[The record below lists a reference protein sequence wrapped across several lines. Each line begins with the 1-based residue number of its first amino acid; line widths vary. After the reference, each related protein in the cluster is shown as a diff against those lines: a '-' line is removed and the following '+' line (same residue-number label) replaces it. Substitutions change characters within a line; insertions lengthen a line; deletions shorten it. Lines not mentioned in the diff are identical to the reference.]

1 MITEKIGKF
10 VSQQKLGFVATVSPN
25 GTPNLSPKGTIS
37 VLDKNTLVFANI
49 RSPQTIENLEKNP
62 SVEINIVDPFSR
74 RGYRFKGIAKI
85 ISDGEEYNK
94 IILSYRQNGI
104 QTTIKSIVIV
114 NVKQILEVTSPLYD
128 VGYTEE
134 ELRIKWKKYYS
145 SF

>member
-37 VLDKNTLVFANI
+37 VLDENTLVFANI

-62 SVEINIVDPFSR
+62 SIEINIVDPFSR

-94 IILSYRQNGI
+94 ILLSYKQNGI
-104 QTTIKSIVIV
+104 QTTIKSIVMV

-134 ELRIKWKKYYS
+134 ELKIKWKKYYS

>member
-1 MITEKIGKF
+1 MITEKIRKF
-10 VSQQKLGFVATVSPN
+10 VSQQKLGFVATVSPD

>member
-1 MITEKIGKF
+1 MITEKIRKF

-37 VLDKNTLVFANI
+37 VLNENTLVFANI

-62 SVEINIVDPFSR
+62 SIEINIVDPFSR

-85 ISDGEEYNK
+85 ISDGEEYKK
-94 IILSYRQNGI
+94 ILLSYKQNGI
-104 QTTIKSIVIV
+104 KTTIKSIVMV

>member
-62 SVEINIVDPFSR
+62 SIEINIVDPFSR

-94 IILSYRQNGI
+94 ILLSYKQNGVK
-104 QTTIKSIVIV
+104 TTIKSIVIV

>member
-37 VLDKNTLVFANI
+37 VLDENTLAFANI

-62 SVEINIVDPFSR
+62 SIEINIVDPFSR
-74 RGYRFKGIAKI
+74 RGYRFKGTAKI

>member
-62 SVEINIVDPFSR
+62 SIEINIVDPFSR

-85 ISDGEEYNK
+85 ISDGEEYKK
-94 IILSYRQNGI
+94 ILLSYKQNGI
-104 QTTIKSIVIV
+104 QTTIKSIVMV

>member
-37 VLDKNTLVFANI
+37 VLDENTLAFANI

-62 SVEINIVDPFSR
+62 SIEINIVDPFSR
-74 RGYRFKGIAKI
+74 RGYRFKGMAKI

>member
-10 VSQQKLGFVATVSPN
+10 VSQQKLGFVATVSPD

-37 VLDKNTLVFANI
+37 VLDENTLVFANI

-62 SVEINIVDPFSR
+62 SIEINIVDLFSR

>member
-1 MITEKIGKF
+1 MITEKIRKF

-37 VLDKNTLVFANI
+37 VLDENTLVFANI

-62 SVEINIVDPFSR
+62 SIEINIVDPFSR

-94 IILSYRQNGI
+94 ILLSYRQNGI

>member
-1 MITEKIGKF
+1 MITEKIRKF
-10 VSQQKLGFVATVSPN
+10 VSQQKLGFVATVSPD

-74 RGYRFKGIAKI
+74 RGYRFKGITKI

>member
-37 VLDKNTLVFANI
+37 VLDENTLAFANI

-62 SVEINIVDPFSR
+62 SIEINIVDPFSR
-74 RGYRFKGIAKI
+74 RGYRFKGMAKI

-94 IILSYRQNGI
+94 ILLSYKQNGI

>member
-37 VLDKNTLVFANI
+37 VLDENTLVFANI

-62 SVEINIVDPFSR
+62 SIEINIVDPFSR
-74 RGYRFKGIAKI
+74 RGYRFKGTAKI

>member
-1 MITEKIGKF
+1 MITEKIRKF
-10 VSQQKLGFVATVSPN
+10 VSQQKLGFVATVSPD

-37 VLDKNTLVFANI
+37 VLDENTLVFANI

-85 ISDGEEYNK
+85 ISDGEEYDK
-94 IILSYRQNGI
+94 IILSYRQKGI

>member
-1 MITEKIGKF
+1 MITEKIEKF

-37 VLDKNTLVFANI
+37 VLNENTLVFANI

-62 SVEINIVDPFSR
+62 SIEINIVDPFSR

-85 ISDGEEYNK
+85 ISDGEEYKK
-94 IILSYRQNGI
+94 ILLSYKQNGI
-104 QTTIKSIVIV
+104 QTTIKSIVMV

>member
-37 VLDKNTLVFANI
+37 VLDENTLAFANI

-62 SVEINIVDPFSR
+62 SIEINIVDPFSR
-74 RGYRFKGIAKI
+74 RGYRFKGMAKI

-94 IILSYRQNGI
+94 ILLFYKQNGI

-128 VGYTEE
+128 VGYTEK

>member
-1 MITEKIGKF
+1 MITEKIRKF
-10 VSQQKLGFVATVSPN
+10 VSQQKLGFVATVSPD

-37 VLDKNTLVFANI
+37 VLDENTLVFANI

-85 ISDGEEYNK
+85 ISDGEEYDK
-94 IILSYRQNGI
+94 ILLSYKQNGI
-104 QTTIKSIVIV
+104 QTTIKSIVMV

-134 ELRIKWKKYYS
+134 ELKIKWKKYYS

>member
-37 VLDKNTLVFANI
+37 VLDENTLVFANI

-62 SVEINIVDPFSR
+62 SIEINIVDPFSR

-94 IILSYRQNGI
+94 ILLSYKQNGI
-104 QTTIKSIVIV
+104 QTTIKSIVMV

-128 VGYTEE
+128 IGYTEE

>member
-1 MITEKIGKF
+1 MITEKIRKF
-10 VSQQKLGFVATVSPN
+10 VSQQKLGFVATVSPDRK
-25 GTPNLSPKGTIS
+25 PNLSPKGTIS
-37 VLDKNTLVFANI
+37 VLDENTLVFANI

-62 SVEINIVDPFSR
+62 SIEINIVDPFSR

-85 ISDGEEYNK
+85 ISDGEEYKK
-94 IILSYRQNGI
+94 ILLSYKQNGI
-104 QTTIKSIVIV
+104 KTTIKSIVMV

>member
-1 MITEKIGKF
+1 MITEKIRKF

-85 ISDGEEYNK
+85 ILDGEEYNK
-94 IILSYRQNGI
+94 IILYYRQNGI

>member
-1 MITEKIGKF
+1 MITEKIRKF
-10 VSQQKLGFVATVSPN
+10 VSQQKLGFVATVSPDRK
-25 GTPNLSPKGTIS
+25 PNLSPKGTIS

>member
-37 VLDKNTLVFANI
+37 VLDENTLVFANI

-62 SVEINIVDPFSR
+62 SIEINIVDPFSR
-74 RGYRFKGIAKI
+74 RGYRFKGMAKI
-85 ISDGEEYNK
+85 ISDGKEYNK
-94 IILSYRQNGI
+94 ILLSYKQNGVK
-104 QTTIKSIVIV
+104 TTIKSIVIV

>member
-1 MITEKIGKF
+1 M
-10 VSQQKLGFVATVSPN
+10 SQQKLGFVATVSPD

-62 SVEINIVDPFSR
+62 SIEINIVDPFSR

-85 ISDGEEYNK
+85 ISDGEEYKK
-94 IILSYRQNGI
+94 ILLSYKQNGI
-104 QTTIKSIVIV
+104 KTTIKSIVMV

>member
-1 MITEKIGKF
+1 MITEKIRKF
-10 VSQQKLGFVATVSPN
+10 VSQQKLGFVATVSQD

-37 VLDKNTLVFANI
+37 VLDENTLVFANI

-85 ISDGEEYNK
+85 ISDGEEYDK
-94 IILSYRQNGI
+94 ILLSYKQNGI
-104 QTTIKSIVIV
+104 QTTIKSIVMV

>member
-10 VSQQKLGFVATVSPN
+10 VSQQKLGFVATVSPD

-37 VLDKNTLVFANI
+37 VLDENTLVFANI
-49 RSPQTIENLEKNP
+49 RSPKTIENLEKNP
-62 SVEINIVDPFSR
+62 SIEINIVDLFSR

>member
-37 VLDKNTLVFANI
+37 VLDENTLVFANI
-49 RSPQTIENLEKNP
+49 RSQQTIENLEKNP
-62 SVEINIVDPFSR
+62 SIEINIVDPFSR

-94 IILSYRQNGI
+94 ILLSYKQNGI
-104 QTTIKSIVIV
+104 QTTIKSIVMV

>member
-37 VLDKNTLVFANI
+37 VLDENTLVFANI

-62 SVEINIVDPFSR
+62 SIEINIVDPFSR

-94 IILSYRQNGI
+94 ILLSYKQNGI
-104 QTTIKSIVIV
+104 QTTIKSIVMV

-134 ELRIKWKKYYS
+134 ELRIKWKQYYS

>member
-1 MITEKIGKF
+1 MISEKIGKF
-10 VSQQKLGFVATVSPN
+10 VSQQKLGFVATVSPD

-37 VLDKNTLVFANI
+37 VLDENTLAFANI

-62 SVEINIVDPFSR
+62 SIEINIVDPFSR
-74 RGYRFKGIAKI
+74 RGYRFKGMAKI

-94 IILSYRQNGI
+94 ILLSYKQNGVK
-104 QTTIKSIVIV
+104 TTIKSIVIV

>member
-1 MITEKIGKF
+1 MITEKIRKF
-10 VSQQKLGFVATVSPN
+10 VSQQKLGFVATVSPD

-37 VLDKNTLVFANI
+37 VLDENTLVFANI

-62 SVEINIVDPFSR
+62 SIEINIVDPFSR

>member
-10 VSQQKLGFVATVSPN
+10 ISQQKLGFVATVSPN

-37 VLDKNTLVFANI
+37 VLDENTLVFANI

-94 IILSYRQNGI
+94 ILLSYKQNGI
-104 QTTIKSIVIV
+104 QTTIKSIVMV

>member
-1 MITEKIGKF
+1 MITEKIRKF

-37 VLDKNTLVFANI
+37 VLDENTLVFANI

>member
-1 MITEKIGKF
+1 MITKKIEKF

-37 VLDKNTLVFANI
+37 VLDENTLAFANI

-62 SVEINIVDPFSR
+62 SIEINIVDPFSR
-74 RGYRFKGIAKI
+74 RGYRFKGMAKI

-94 IILSYRQNGI
+94 ILLSYKQNGVK
-104 QTTIKSIVIV
+104 TTIKSIVIV

>member
-37 VLDKNTLVFANI
+37 VLNENTLVFANI

-62 SVEINIVDPFSR
+62 SIEINIVDPFSR
-74 RGYRFKGIAKI
+74 RGYRFKGMAKI
-85 ISDGEEYNK
+85 ISDGKEYNK
-94 IILSYRQNGI
+94 ILLSYKQNGVK
-104 QTTIKSIVIV
+104 TTIKSIVIV

>member
-1 MITEKIGKF
+1 MITEKIRKF
-10 VSQQKLGFVATVSPN
+10 VSQQKLGFVATVSPD

-37 VLDKNTLVFANI
+37 VLDENTLVFANI
-49 RSPQTIENLEKNP
+49 RSPQTI
-62 SVEINIVDPFSR
+62 
-74 RGYRFKGIAKI
+74 GYRFKGITKI

-94 IILSYRQNGI
+94 IILYYRQNGI

-128 VGYTEE
+128 IGYTEE

>member
-1 MITEKIGKF
+1 MITEKIRKF

-85 ISDGEEYNK
+85 ISDGEEYDK
-94 IILSYRQNGI
+94 ILLSYKQNGI
-104 QTTIKSIVIV
+104 QTTIKSIVMV

-134 ELRIKWKKYYS
+134 ELKIKWKKYYS

>member
-1 MITEKIGKF
+1 MITEKIRKL

-37 VLDKNTLVFANI
+37 VLDENTLVFANI

-62 SVEINIVDPFSR
+62 SIEINIVDPFSR

-94 IILSYRQNGI
+94 ILLSYKQNGI
-104 QTTIKSIVIV
+104 QTTIKSIVMV

>member
-37 VLDKNTLVFANI
+37 VLNENTLVFANI

-62 SVEINIVDPFSR
+62 SIEINIVDPFSR

-85 ISDGEEYNK
+85 ISDGEEYKK
-94 IILSYRQNGI
+94 ILLYYKQNGI
-104 QTTIKSIVIV
+104 KTTIKSIVMV

>member
-1 MITEKIGKF
+1 MITEKIRKF
-10 VSQQKLGFVATVSPN
+10 VSQQKLGFVATVSPD

-37 VLDKNTLVFANI
+37 VLDENTLVFANI

-85 ISDGEEYNK
+85 ISDGEEYDK
-94 IILSYRQNGI
+94 ILLSYKQNGI
-104 QTTIKSIVIV
+104 QTTIKSIVMV

-134 ELRIKWKKYYS
+134 ELRIKWKKYNS

>member
-1 MITEKIGKF
+1 MITEKIRKF

-25 GTPNLSPKGTIS
+25 GTPSLSPKGTIS
-37 VLDKNTLVFANI
+37 VLDENTLVFANI

-62 SVEINIVDPFSR
+62 SIEINIVDPFSR

-94 IILSYRQNGI
+94 ILLSYKQNGI
-104 QTTIKSIVIV
+104 QTTIKSIVMV

-128 VGYTEE
+128 IGYTEE

>member
-37 VLDKNTLVFANI
+37 VLDENTLAFANI

-62 SVEINIVDPFSR
+62 SIEINIVDLFSR
-74 RGYRFKGIAKI
+74 RGYRFKGMAKI

-94 IILSYRQNGI
+94 ILLSYKQNGVK
-104 QTTIKSIVIV
+104 TTIKSIVIV